1 MTGEVQEFRIVELAR
16 RLANVVR
23 PGVVAEAD
31 YPAGLVRVKFAGE
44 DEALSGAGG
53 GKTGWLPFMA
63 WKAGGDAF
71 WWPPAV
77 GEQVLLLAPSG
88 DLANAIVLSALYS
101 DAHPA
106 PETSPDK
113 HLVRYSDGA
122 EIEYDRAAHR
132 LRAVL
137 PAGGAAEITAP
148 EGVTITG
155 DVMVTGDV
163 TITGD
168 VDASGNIDGGAN
180 VTAGGKVEAGAQ
192 VEDAQGTMAEM
203 RTIYNTHTHGV
214 PPGPV
219 TPPTSPT
226 HRMT

>member
-23 PGVVAEAD
+23 PGVVAEVD
-31 YPAGLVRVKFAGE
+31 HEAGTVRVQYA
-44 DEALSGAGG
+44 DSAEAL
-53 GKTGWLPFMA
+53 TDWLP
-63 WKAGGDAF
+63 WLTQRAGGDAF

-88 DLANAIVLSALYS
+88 DLANAIVLGSLYS

-148 EGVTITG
+148 DGVTITG

-180 VTAGGKVEAGAQ
+180 VTAGGNVEAGAQ
-192 VEDAQGTMAEM
+192 VEDRQGTMTEM
-203 RTIYNTHTHGV
+203 RGTYNGHVHGV
-214 PPGPV
+214 PPGIV
-219 TPPTSPT
+219 TPPVAPT
-226 HRMT
+226 HLMT

>member
-1 MTGEVQEFRIVELAR
+1 MTDEQQEFRLVELAR

-23 PGVVAEAD
+23 PGVVTALDLVNER
-31 YPAGLVRVKFAGE
+31 VRVKYAE
-44 DEALSGAGG
+44 EKSAL
-53 GKTGWLPFMA
+53 TDWLPWVA
-63 WKAGGDAF
+63 TRAGGDAS
-71 WWPPAV
+71 WWAPEV

-88 DLANAIVLSALYS
+88 ELSQAIVLGSLYS

-106 PETSPDK
+106 PSSDPDK

-148 EGVTITG
+148 DGVTITG

-163 TITGD
+163 TIEGG
-168 VDASGNIDGGAN
+168 VDASGDIEADGKVKADGD
-180 VTAGGKVEAGAQ
+180 VEAGGKRRRPATQ
-192 VEDAQGTMAEM
+192 VEDLPGDDG
-203 RTIYNTHTHGV
+203 RDTHDLQHAHARRSAGRDVV
-214 PPGPV
+214 PPPERKGG
-219 TPPTSPT
+219 
-226 HRMT
+226 